1 MYISP
6 VLRLFKVLSDTP
18 NGLIGGGA
26 GFAAAAAAAAWVGG
40 CVVLF

>member
-1 MYISP
+1 MYIDP
-6 VLRLFKVLSDTP
+6 VLPSFKVFSDTP
-18 NGLIGGGA
+18 NDLIGGGA